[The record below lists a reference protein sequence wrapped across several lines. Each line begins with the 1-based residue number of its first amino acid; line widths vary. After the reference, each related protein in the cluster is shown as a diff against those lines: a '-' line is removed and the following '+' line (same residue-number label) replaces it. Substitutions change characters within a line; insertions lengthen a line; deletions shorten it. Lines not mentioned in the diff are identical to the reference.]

1 MAAIRLIN
9 GEFGGER
16 GKRGHRGHRGPAGH
30 DGAAGPTGPTGTAS
44 STGSTGATGPTGPIG
59 SSGLTGP
66 TGAPGSA
73 TNTGATGPTGS
84 TGSTGSTGPT
94 GAPGTATNTGA
105 TGPTGSTGSTGSTGP
120 TGAPGT
126 ATNTGA
132 TGPTG
137 SIGSSGPTGP
147 TGSPGTATNTGA
159 TGPQGATGPT
169 GSFDLADTSWALKWS
184 GQFTAGLG
192 NQADL
197 GDPGTTIAAPAASIT
212 RYPFC
217 GTHTATCYA
226 IRTESSTLAGG
237 DVLVQLLQNGG
248 PAAFVS
254 TPSPAV
260 GTNVTIPF
268 PPQTFIAGDDISVR
282 VLSPPGVTGTIE
294 LEVVV
299 EFAGPAGA
307 TGPTGATGPGLS
319 TAVGRFDPNAGTSSV
334 AITRQSGQ
342 FASAVYN
349 GVGDYTLHLA
359 VIPGLTNLDI
369 IAVGTVIDA
378 STGGFILTD
387 APGFSVDHV
396 IIGILI
402 TDSAGAP
409 VDKPFYLDVTLL

>member
-1 MAAIRLIN
+1 MAQIKLLN
-9 GEFGGER
+9 GECGERGERGER
-16 GKRGHRGHRGPAGH
+16 GKRGHRGPRGH
-30 DGAAGPTGPTGTAS
+30 DGSPGPTGPTGTAS
-44 STGSTGATGPTGPIG
+44 SSTGSTGPTGPTG
-59 SSGLTGP
+59 SSGP
-66 TGAPGSA
+66 
-73 TNTGATGPTGS
+73 
-84 TGSTGSTGPT
+84 TGPT
-94 GAPGTATNTGA
+94 GAPGTATNTG
-105 TGPTGSTGSTGSTGP
+105 STGP
-120 TGAPGT
+120 T
-126 ATNTGA
+126 
-132 TGPTG
+132 
-137 SIGSSGPTGP
+137 
-147 TGSPGTATNTGA
+147 
-159 TGPQGATGPT
+159 GATGPT

-184 GQFTAGLG
+184 GLFTAGLG

-197 GDPGTTIAAPAASIT
+197 GDPGTTIAAPATSIT

-217 GTHTATCYA
+217 GEHTATCYA
-226 IRTESSTLAGG
+226 IRTESSTLVGG

-268 PPQTFIAGDDISVR
+268 PPQTFVAGDDISVR
-282 VLSPPGVTGTIE
+282 VVSPPGVTGTIE

-299 EFAGPAGA
+299 EFEGPAGA
-307 TGPTGATGPGLS
+307 TGPTGATGPAGSGLS

-349 GVGDYTLHLA
+349 GVGNYTLHLA

-402 TDSAGAP
+402 TDSAGTP